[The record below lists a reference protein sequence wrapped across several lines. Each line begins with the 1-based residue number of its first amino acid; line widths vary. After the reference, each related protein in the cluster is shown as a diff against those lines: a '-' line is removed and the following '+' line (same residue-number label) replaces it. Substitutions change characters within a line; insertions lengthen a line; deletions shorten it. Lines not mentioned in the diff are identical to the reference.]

1 MSAQIKANLHL
12 EIAHILFLDV
22 VGYSKLLINEQSE
35 LVQKLNEIVLQT
47 EQVRAADAA
56 NQLIRLA
63 TGDGLALVFRNHPEA
78 PAECALEIAAAVK
91 GHPEIQV
98 RMGVHSGPVNEITD
112 VNQRANIAGAGMNMA
127 QRVMDCGDAG
137 HILLSKRV
145 ADDLAQHREWQSR
158 LHDLGEVEVKH
169 GLMISLVNLY
179 TADLGNPAAPEKI
192 RRAKREQ
199 ILATR
204 RRRIALATLA
214 LFAAL
219 ALGAIQWWSLD
230 RTKLGSAP
238 AVTSTSAVAVS
249 IPAKSIA
256 VLPLDNLSEDKED
269 AFFADGI
276 QDDVLTS
283 LAKIKDLKVISLTSV
298 MSYRKAARNLREI
311 GKELGVAHV
320 LEGSVRRVA
329 NRVLVNVQLIDTAS
343 DQHIWAERYDRTLAD
358 SITLQGEL
366 ATEIARALRATLS
379 PEEKARVE
387 TKATDNPE
395 AYVFYLRGREAQ
407 LRPEMSREI
416 YLTAESF
423 YKQALALDPRFVLAR
438 AQLSFMQA
446 SLYHNFERTN
456 AARLAEARA
465 NAEEALRLDANSA
478 EAHLTLAKCA
488 YLVQDEATARRE
500 LTAAVQLH
508 PNDAMTAM
516 DAASI
521 QMTCGWDEEA
531 AANYKRAAEL
541 GPREPKIFLN
551 YGWLLQTTGQ
561 EAEAR
566 AALDRALVLA
576 PESVSNRLYRAEA
589 ELSWS
594 GDIGR
599 AKAILAGL
607 PAGQDPDG
615 RVTSAY
621 CNIAIL
627 ERNFPEALRLLQAY
641 PSETL
646 PWAGDV
652 GGIGRP
658 EPKAFSEGTIHLY
671 AGDRA
676 RAYECC
682 ESARWMYEVDVRD
695 KPRSADGHVNLAYVY
710 AWMGWKE
717 PAMAEVARAIEL
729 ETSAGVPPKR
739 RGSLSLAQV
748 YTWAAE
754 PDLALR
760 QIEQFLAFG
769 PKSYTIHN
777 FRLDPVW
784 DPLRNDPRFQ
794 KLLETKKL

>member
-1 MSAQIKANLHL
+1 
-12 EIAHILFLDV
+12 
-22 VGYSKLLINEQSE
+22 
-35 LVQKLNEIVLQT
+35 
-47 EQVRAADAA
+47 
-56 NQLIRLA
+56 
-63 TGDGLALVFRNHPEA
+63 
-78 PAECALEIAAAVK
+78 
-91 GHPEIQV
+91 
-98 RMGVHSGPVNEITD
+98 MGVHSGPVNETTD
-112 VNQRANIAGAGMNMA
+112 VNQRANIAGAGVNMA

-145 ADDLAQHREWQSR
+145 ADDLAQYREWQSR

-169 GLMISLVNLY
+169 GVKISLVNLY

-192 RRAKREQ
+192 KRAKREQ

-204 RRRIALATLA
+204 RRRIALATLV

-219 ALGAIQWWSLD
+219 ALGAVLWWSLD
-230 RTKLGSAP
+230 RAKLGSAP
-238 AVTSTSAVAVS
+238 AGTSTSAVS

-256 VLPLDNLSEDKED
+256 VLPLDNLSENKED

-283 LAKIKDLKVISLTSV
+283 LAKIKDLKVISRTSV
-298 MSYRKAARNLREI
+298 MSYRNKAARNLREI

-366 ATEIARALRATLS
+366 ATEIAGALRATLS

-407 LRPEMSREI
+407 LRSEVSREI

-438 AQLSFMQA
+438 AQLSFMQVL
-446 SLYHNFERTN
+446 LYQHFEPTN

-478 EAHLTLAKCA
+478 EAHLSLARCA
-488 YLVQDEATARRE
+488 SLVQDEATTRRE

-508 PNDAMTAM
+508 PNDASIAM
-516 DAASI
+516 AAAST
-521 QMTCGWDEEA
+521 QMNWGWDEEA
-531 AANYKRAAEL
+531 AANFKRAAEL
-541 GPREPKIFLN
+541 GPREPKIFYN
-551 YGWLLQTTGQ
+551 YFRLLWHFGQ

-576 PESVSNRLYRAEA
+576 PESVFGRLYRAKA
-589 ELSWS
+589 EISWS
-594 GDIGR
+594 GDISR

-615 RVTSAY
+615 RVTAAY
-621 CNIAIL
+621 CTLALL

-646 PWAGDV
+646 PWPGD
-652 GGIGRP
+652 GGLGSQ
-658 EPKAFSEGTIHLY
+658 EPKALSEGAIRLY

-676 RAYECC
+676 RAYECFD
-682 ESARWMYEVDVRD
+682 SVRWIYEVAVRD
-695 KPRSADGHVNLAYVY
+695 KPRSAECHVNLAFIY

-717 PAMAEVARAIEL
+717 PAMAEAARVIEL

-739 RGSLSLAQV
+739 RQPYL
-748 YTWAAE
+748 
-754 PDLALR
+754 
-760 QIEQFLAFG
+760 
-769 PKSYTIHN
+769 
-777 FRLDPVW
+777 
-784 DPLRNDPRFQ
+784 
-794 KLLETKKL
+794 